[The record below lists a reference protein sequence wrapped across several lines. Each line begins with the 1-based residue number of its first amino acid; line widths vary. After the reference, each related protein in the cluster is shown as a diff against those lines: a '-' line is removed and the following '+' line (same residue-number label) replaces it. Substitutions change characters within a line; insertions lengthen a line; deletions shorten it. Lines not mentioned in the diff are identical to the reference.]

1 LRFSVKKPEMQILYT
16 IVPIFIIV
24 LLGWCVRRRGIL
36 PSDFFRPANLL
47 VYYLAIPALIFRA
60 ISGASIGENFH
71 GDALFLTLAAVVLS
85 YGLAWLVC
93 RLRRIPMDLAGT
105 FIQSSGHGNL
115 GYIGF
120 AVAFYFLG
128 DSGLVKASL
137 IAGFLMILQNLLS
150 VVALR
155 LHGAKAHPDA
165 DAAGKKGLLGSIFGN
180 PVIISAMAGILAS
193 FFNLPIPMILQ
204 RALDILSGMAL
215 PMALLLIGGSLS
227 LDLVRK
233 YLRLSMGAI
242 SIKLVV
248 LPGLGL
254 LLFRAFGV
262 SGAEYLPGLI
272 LLASPT
278 ATITFV
284 LAREMNGAPEFAA
297 ANISASTLLSAVT
310 FSLWLMIAG

>member
-1 LRFSVKKPEMQILYT
+1 MQILYT

-24 LLGWCVRRRGIL
+24 LLGWAVRKKGIL

-47 VYYLAIPALIFRA
+47 VYYLAIPALIFRS

-71 GDALFLTLAAVVLS
+71 GDALFLTLLAVLVS
-85 YGLAWLVC
+85 YGIAWLVC
-93 RLRRIPMDLAGT
+93 IFLRIPVNLSGT
-105 FIQSSGHGNL
+105 FIQSAGHGNL

-155 LHGAKAHPDA
+155 FFAYRAHSGAVQ
-165 DAAGKKGLLGSIFGN
+165 KGGRGLVASILGN

-193 FFNLPIPMILQ
+193 IFHLPIPKILQ
-204 RALDILSGMAL
+204 RVLDILSGMAL

-227 LDLVRK
+227 LEQVRK
-233 YLRLSMGAI
+233 YLRPSMGAI
-242 SIKLVV
+242 SIKLMV
-248 LPGLGL
+248 LPALGL
-254 LLFRAFGV
+254 VLFRAFGV

-278 ATITFV
+278 ATVTYV
-284 LAREMNGAPEFAA
+284 LAREMHGAPEFAA
-297 ANISASTLLSAVT
+297 ANISAATLLSALT
-310 FSLWLMIAG
+310 FSLWLAIAG